1 MKETCMSY
9 KTILT
14 VVTEPKAAHLAAAV
28 DIARNADAHLD
39 VLSLGIDRAQNE
51 YYYAGATAMV
61 HPESLAQAQKDA
73 KAAQEEVERRMAAE
87 DIRWA
92 SDTAV
97 AQIGAIGSVVG
108 FRARFADLVIQAQ
121 PYGNGG
127 GADSEAIVEAALFD
141 GHAPVLILPHGHKGT
156 GFGNRVVLAWNQ
168 SEEALAAA
176 KAALPILKRAALV
189 DITVIDPPKHGPER
203 SDPGGLLSQFLSRHG
218 VKTEISVLART
229 MPRVSEVLNRHVI
242 DRDADMVVMGAYG
255 HSRFRE
261 AILGGATR
269 HMLEMAKVPVLMAH

>member
-1 MKETCMSY
+1 MSY
-9 KTILT
+9 RTILT
-14 VVTEPKAAHLAAAV
+14 VVTDPKAGHLGAAV
-28 DIARNADAHLD
+28 DLARTVDAHLD
-39 VLSLGIDRAQNE
+39 VLSLGVDRAQNE

-73 KAAQEEVERRMAAE
+73 KAAQDAVETRLAAE
-87 DIRWA
+87 DIRWGA
-92 SDTAV
+92 DSAV

-108 FRARFADLVIQAQ
+108 FRARFADLVVQSQ
-121 PYGNGG
+121 PYGDGG
-127 GADSEAIVEAALFD
+127 GADAEAVVEAALFE
-141 GHAPVLILPHGHKGT
+141 GHAPVLILPHGHPGT
-156 GFGNRVVLAWNQ
+156 GFGRRIVLAWNQ
-168 SEEALAAA
+168 SDEALAAA
-176 KAALPILKRAALV
+176 KAALPLLKTAALV

-203 SDPGGLLSQFLSRHG
+203 SDPGGLLSQYLSRHG

-229 MPRVSEVLNRHVI
+229 LPRVSEVLNRHAL
-242 DRDADMVVMGAYG
+242 DRDADMIVMGAYG

>member
-1 MKETCMSY
+1 MSY

>member
-1 MKETCMSY
+1 MSY

-141 GHAPVLILPHGHKGT
+141 GHAPVLILPQGHKGT